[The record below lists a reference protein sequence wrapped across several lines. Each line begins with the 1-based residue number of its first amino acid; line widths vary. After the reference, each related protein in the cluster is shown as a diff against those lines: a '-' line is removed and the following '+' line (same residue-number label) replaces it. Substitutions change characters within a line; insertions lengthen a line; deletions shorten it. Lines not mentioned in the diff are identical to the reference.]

1 MNGPFLRALVLL
13 LAAGCTAS
21 IEFQGRQDGTGATPP
36 GTSSTPSTPGQPG
49 ATTTPGATNTPAAPL
64 TSGPGRLRRLT
75 RAQFENTLRD
85 LLGNSTFQ
93 VAAGDVD
100 PDDTRDGFASIGA
113 TYAAISP
120 TGVEQ
125 YETVVR
131 AALDGIFADP
141 ARKTAFL
148 GCAPAGA
155 ADLACAR
162 TFINGFGRRAWRRP
176 LTPAELDRHTKVA
189 MTVGASFNDAS
200 QGLLHVALGLL
211 TSPNFLY
218 RVELGEPA
226 PGMASRYRYS
236 AWEMA
241 SRLSYLFWNTTPDAD
256 LLAAAESG
264 ALATPAGLKA
274 QVTRLIASDR
284 ARGGISAFGSELFD
298 LPSAAA
304 VPKDDMRATPALRA
318 AMQLEV
324 KRLFESRMDPGADL
338 MELFDTS
345 KTFVNADLAAIYGIG
360 GVTGADLV
368 PVTWPAGPRAGLLGT
383 AAFLTIHSKDAATS
397 PTSRGVFVNENI
409 LCRDVPAPPDN
420 VDTTI
425 KDPPPGVVQTTRE
438 RLDGHRS
445 NPQCAA
451 CHAQFDPIGYA
462 FESFDWV
469 GALRDKD
476 QGKPVDTT
484 GNINGMAF
492 KDARELAGILRQ
504 LPETRT
510 CLVRNFFRYSAGHVE
525 TPAND
530 ADIKAWDAAMSGSGN
545 KLTAFLAEI
554 AASDAFRF
562 VSPTP

>member
-1 MNGPFLRALVLL
+1 MKAPVLAVML
-13 LAAGCTAS
+13 LAGAGCVAT
-21 IEFQGRQDGTGATPP
+21 IGTTDRPDKG
-36 GTSSTPSTPGQPG
+36 GGSTPGVSDPGTPTRPG
-49 ATTTPGATNTPAAPL
+49 AGTPPAGVPTDPAAAS
-64 TSGPGRLRRLT
+64 SGPGRLRRLT

-85 LLGNSTFQ
+85 LLGNPALA
-93 VAAGDVD
+93 VATGDLD

-131 AALDGIFADP
+131 SALDGIFADP
-141 ARKTAFL
+141 ARRAAFL
-148 GCAPAGA
+148 GCAPAGV
-155 ADLACAR
+155 ADQACAR

-176 LTPAELDRHTKVA
+176 LTTAEVDRHTRIA
-189 MTVGASFNDAS
+189 MTVGTSFNDPG
-200 QGLLHVALGLL
+200 QGLLHVALSLL

-218 RVELGEPA
+218 RVELGEPV
-226 PGMASRYRYS
+226 PGKSGQFRYS
-236 AWEMA
+236 PWEMA

-264 ALATPAGLKA
+264 ALGTPAGVKT
-274 QVTRLIASDR
+274 QVTRLLASER

-304 VPKDDMRATPALRA
+304 VPKDDPRATPALRA

-338 MELFDTS
+338 LSLFDTTD
-345 KTFVNADLAAIYGIG
+345 TFVNADLAALYGLT
-360 GVTGADLV
+360 GVTGSDLV
-368 PVTWPAGPRAGLLGT
+368 ATALPAAGPRAGLLGT

-409 LCRDVPAPPDN
+409 LCRVIPAAPDN

-425 KDPPPGVVQTTRE
+425 KDPPPGMVLTTRE
-438 RLDGHRS
+438 RLEGHRS

-462 FESFDWV
+462 FEAFDWV
-469 GALRDKD
+469 GAARDKD
-476 QGKPVDTT
+476 QGKPVDTS
-484 GNINGMAF
+484 GNLDGKPF
-492 KDARELAGILRQ
+492 KDARELAGLLRQ
-504 LPETRT
+504 LPDTRT

-525 TPAND
+525 TPANE
-530 ADIKAWDAAMSGSGN
+530 ADIKAWDAVMSGSGN
-545 KLTAFLAEI
+545 KLTSFLAEI
-554 AASDAFRF
+554 AASDAFRL
-562 VSPTP
+562 VSATP